1 MPGRARGSPR
11 SRRRCGGGGPRARGG
26 GRPGGGGAAPRA
38 GGGGGGAGGAGA
50 GGAAGPAGPGAGGFA
65 AVAAEVGRLLAV
77 DMTVVG
83 RYGPDGLVTA
93 VGVWSGSGGAVPVP
107 AGWRP
112 RGPSV
117 ASLVF
122 ETGRPARVDD
132 FSSGPG
138 VAAARS
144 MGARAA
150 VGVPITVA
158 GALWGVMTVVSTRAD
173 PPPAGTEARL
183 AGFVEL
189 VATA

>member
-1 MPGRARGSPR
+1 MPGRAHGSPR
-11 SRRRCGGGGPRARGG
+11 SRRRCGGGGAGEHAAR
-26 GRPGGGGAAPRA
+26 RRVATMVARAAP
-38 GGGGGGAGGAGA
+38 
-50 GGAAGPAGPGAGGFA
+50 PEEVFA

-93 VGVWSGSGGAVPVP
+93 VGGGSGSGGAVPGP

-150 VGVPITVA
+150 V
-158 GALWGVMTVVSTRAD
+158 
-173 PPPAGTEARL
+173 
-183 AGFVEL
+183 
-189 VATA
+189 